1 MRNPLARVPWHT
13 GAPLFLAC
21 AVALAIATNVFG
33 GDYFKRTFLEE
44 ANPLAADGGP
54 RGDAA
59 SSGTFGPAIT
69 MRAAE
74 EPTISEAV
82 TPGPEPRSPPAPEVV
97 AAGMFRDGAP
107 GHHGKGTARLGR
119 DASDKA
125 FLVFE
130 EFSVTNGPDLHVIL
144 GATIDGGGDG
154 LDLGGL
160 KATDGTFS
168 YEVPDGT
175 DLAAFK
181 SVTIFCKSFPTVFA
195 VARLEVM

>member
-1 MRNPLARVPWHT
+1 MRNPLGRVPWHT
-13 GAPLFLAC
+13 GASLFLVC
-21 AVALAIATNVFG
+21 AAALAIATNVFG

-44 ANPLAADGGP
+44 ANPLATSGADS
-54 RGDAA
+54 A
-59 SSGTFGPAIT
+59 GTPAAIT
-69 MRAAE
+69 PEQTTSTPAAAQ
-74 EPTISEAV
+74 PSAEAG
-82 TPGPEPRSPPAPEVV
+82 TPGPTVV
-97 AAGMFRDGAP
+97 ATGMFRDGAP

-119 DASDKA
+119 DSAGKA

-144 GATIDGGGDG
+144 GATADGGGDG

-160 KATDGTFS
+160 KATDGTFN
-168 YEVPDGT
+168 YEVPDGA

-195 VARLEVM
+195 VATLEVM

>member
-1 MRNPLARVPWHT
+1 MRSPLARVPWHT
-13 GAPLFLAC
+13 GAPAFLVC
-21 AVALAIATNVFG
+21 AVALAFAANLFG

-44 ANPLAADGGP
+44 ANPLAA
-54 RGDAA
+54 
-59 SSGTFGPAIT
+59 SGADPGSTPAAIT
-69 MRAAE
+69 PEQATGTP
-74 EPTISEAV
+74 PTAQPSADAG
-82 TPGPEPRSPPAPEVV
+82 TPGPTVV
-97 AAGMFRDGAP
+97 ATGMFRDGAP

-119 DASDKA
+119 DASGKA

-130 EFSVTNGPDLHVIL
+130 EFSVSNGPVLHVIL
-144 GATIDGGGDG
+144 GATADGGGDG

-195 VARLEVM
+195 VATLEVM